1 MANLKSGLILTEGEE
16 LILELEAELWA
27 TSNNALARIW
37 GKIQKFLALIMGHKR
52 KGFVVIT
59 NKRVVEVRQD
69 ILCWVFNAAKNLS
82 YLLPSSVKEI
92 GYAKRGTFLGCFC
105 QQYILFYES
114 FTQRT
119 EVQLTVSDESEAQKV
134 VDAFYKAIASAQ

>member
-52 KGFVVIT
+52 MNESTAFTSPIVPT
-59 NKRVVEVRQD
+59 ETRSSEH
-69 ILCWVFNAAKNLS
+69 
-82 YLLPSSVKEI
+82 LL
-92 GYAKRGTFLGCFC
+92 
-105 QQYILFYES
+105 
-114 FTQRT
+114 
-119 EVQLTVSDESEAQKV
+119 DE
-134 VDAFYKAIASAQ
+134 